1 MAADDRIDGYA
12 AAILELAKA
21 EGELERIGDELFR
34 IARAF
39 ESSNELRAALT
50 DPRLPVDRKKAVID
64 DLLGEKSSPLA
75 TNLVNFVVGL
85 GRGGDLPAIADRLAE
100 RAAAG
105 RNKVIA
111 EVRSAVE
118 LDAKTI
124 DRLAVSLSRATG
136 KDVEVKTVVDPS
148 VIGGLVARVGDVVID
163 GTVNHRLEEIRE
175 TLIRR

>member
-12 AAILELAKA
+12 AAILELARA

-39 ESSNELRAALT
+39 ESSNELREALT
-50 DPRLPVDRKKAVID
+50 DPRLAAERKKAVVD
-64 DLLGEKSSPLA
+64 DLLGGKSSPLA
-75 TNLVNFVVGL
+75 VNLVNFVVGL
-85 GRGGDLPAIADRLAE
+85 GRASDLPAIADRLAE
-100 RAAAG
+100 RAAAA

-111 EVRSAVE
+111 EVRSASE
-118 LDAKTI
+118 LDEATI
-124 DRLAVSLSRATG
+124 ARLAASLGRATG
-136 KDVEVKTVVDPS
+136 RDVEVKTVVDPS
-148 VIGGLVARVGDVVID
+148 VIGGVVARVGDVVID

>member
-1 MAADDRIDGYA
+1 MVADDRIDGYA

-64 DLLGEKSSPLA
+64 DLLGDKTSPLA

-105 RNKVIA
+105 RSKVIA
-111 EVRSAVE
+111 EVRSAGE
-118 LDAKTI
+118 LDEKTI
-124 DRLAVSLSRATG
+124 ARLAVSLSKATG
-136 KDVEVKTVVDPS
+136 RDVEVKTVVDPS
-148 VIGGLVARVGDVVID
+148 VIGGVVARVGDVVID
-163 GTVNHRLEEIRE
+163 GTVSHRLEEIRE

>member
-50 DPRLPVDRKKAVID
+50 DPRLPADRKKAIID
-64 DLLGEKSSPLA
+64 DLLGEKTSPLA

-111 EVRSAVE
+111 EVRSAGE
-118 LDAKTI
+118 LDQKTI
-124 DRLAVSLSRATG
+124 ARLAVSLSKATG
-136 KDVEVKTVVDPS
+136 RDVEVKIVVDPS
-148 VIGGLVARVGDVVID
+148 VIGGVVARVGDVVID
-163 GTVNHRLEEIRE
+163 GTISHRLEEIRK

>member
-64 DLLGEKSSPLA
+64 DLLGEKTSPLA

-85 GRGGDLPAIADRLAE
+85 GRAGDLPAIADRLAE

-111 EVRSAVE
+111 EVRSAIE

-124 DRLAVSLSRATG
+124 KRLAASLSRATG
-136 KDVEVKTVVDPS
+136 KDVEVKTVVDLS
-148 VIGGLVARVGDVVID
+148 VIGGVVARVGDVVID
-163 GTVNHRLEEIRE
+163 GTVSHRLEEIRE